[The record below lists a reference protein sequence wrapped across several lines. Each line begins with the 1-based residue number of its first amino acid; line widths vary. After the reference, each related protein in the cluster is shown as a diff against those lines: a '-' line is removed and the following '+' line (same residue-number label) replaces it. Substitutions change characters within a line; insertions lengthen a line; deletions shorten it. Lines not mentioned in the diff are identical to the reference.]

1 MTGEDR
7 LCTPGRRCGVAR
19 GGRGQR
25 GEVRRLTARRRR
37 RRIPL
42 AARPPPLTAA
52 TISLDFVR
60 YASPLARATRCV
72 ESVIDSPPPL
82 PETETRYGDDVAS
95 ALADIGNPATV
106 RILTRISLAIP
117 TTLCEIPSWLVSSA
131 VRSISAKPNGCARGR
146 RYADHWT

>member
-72 ESVIDSPPPL
+72 ESVIDSPPPS
-82 PETETRYGDDVAS
+82 PRDGDTIRRRRGQCSRGYRQPRDRPHPHANQSRDPDDSVR
-95 ALADIGNPATV
+95 NTV
-106 RILTRISLAIP
+106 VVGFKCSEIYQCKTKW
-117 TTLCEIPSWLVSSA
+117 LCSRKA
-131 VRSISAKPNGCARGR
+131 VC
-146 RYADHWT
+146 